1 MSLYLIYKSIID
13 NKRCLSDADKLKKK
27 LDTIKQINDI
37 VVYLEL
43 KELEPN
49 WSNTTLLAALI
60 IANIL
65 QSWPQEY
72 DTMWIN

>member
-13 NKRCLSDADKLKKK
+13 NKRCLSDTDQLKKK

-49 WSNTTLLAALI
+49 
-60 IANIL
+60 
-65 QSWPQEY
+65 
-72 DTMWIN
+72 